1 MSHGVLCHRCLQEE
15 QLFHD
20 LAAVIA
26 KVKYSAS
33 ASEARDLALQL
44 RRMCAAVRA
53 SLETHVRAEEAELWP
68 LFSEHFSIKE
78 QQHLVGVI
86 IGRTGAEVLQVWE
99 VYIRCPASHAVPFIG
114 LCTIG
119 CQGSIC
125 LAECSISLWLLEIA
139 SRVPP
144 SSLCR
149 LLGQGL

>member
-1 MSHGVLCHRCLQEE
+1 LKPCFIACVLLYSWKRQVSDHLTAVNHPLIINTQSDVVPVSSTCDVQEE

-26 KVKYSAS
+26 RVKASAS
-33 ASEARDLALQL
+33 ATEARDLVLQL

-86 IGRTGAEVLQVWE
+86 IGRTGAEVLQVSLSC
-99 VYIRCPASHAVPFIG
+99 YRCD
-114 LCTIG
+114 
-119 CQGSIC
+119 C
-125 LAECSISLWLLEIA
+125 L
-139 SRVPP
+139 V
-144 SSLCR
+144 
-149 LLGQGL
+149 G